1 MTPTLETARLLLTPV
16 RLEDAAQVQRI
27 FPQWRVV
34 QYLASGVPWP
44 FPPDG
49 VFLHYRDRMLPAME
63 RGDEWNWTLRLKPA
77 PNRIIG
83 SINLSRGDNLNRGFW
98 LAPEWHNRGLMT
110 EAVIVTNDFWFDTLG
125 FPRLRAPKAAA
136 NIASRRISE
145 KTGMRLVATEPDH
158 PFVSGRMPAEVWEI
172 TAEEWR
178 AFRTSLRERPRANKR
193 RLS

>member
-1 MTPTLETARLLLTPV
+1 MTPPLETERLLLTPV
-16 RLEDAAQVQRI
+16 CLEDATQVQRI

-34 QYLASGVPWP
+34 QYLAGKVPWP

-49 VFLHYRDRMLPAME
+49 VFLHYRDRMIPAME
-63 RGDEWNWTLRLKPA
+63 RGEEWNWMLRLKSA
-77 PNRIIG
+77 PDRIIG
-83 SINLSRGDNLNRGFW
+83 GITLSRGDNLNRGFW

-125 FPRLRAPKAAA
+125 FTCLRVPKAAA

-145 KTGMRLVATEPDH
+145 KTGMRIVAVEPDRA
-158 PFVSGRMPAEVWEI
+158 FVAGRMPAEIWEI

-178 AFRTSLRERPRANKR
+178 TFRTQFRHRPQANKR

>member
-1 MTPTLETARLLLTPV
+1 MTPPLETARLLLTPV
-16 RLEDAAQVQRI
+16 TLEDAAQVQRI

-34 QYLASGVPWP
+34 QYLAAGVPWP

-63 RGDEWNWTLRLKPA
+63 RGEEWNWMLRLKIA

-83 SINLSRGDNLNRGFW
+83 GITLSRGDNLNRGFW

-110 EAVIVTNDFWFDTLG
+110 EAVITTNDFWFDTLG
-125 FPRLRAPKAAA
+125 FTRLRVPKAAA

-145 KTGMRLVATEPDH
+145 KTGMRLITTEPDH
-158 PFVSGRMPAEVWEI
+158 AFVCGRMPAEIWEI

-178 AFRTSLRERPRANKR
+178 AFRTQFRQRPQANKR